1 MKNVN
6 LVLCLHMHQPLGNFP
21 EVVDG
26 IVGRIYRP
34 VLEVLQKHPG
44 ISANLH
50 LSGVL
55 LEMLAERHAEVVAQ
69 LRDLVATGRVEM
81 LGGGFYEPVLVDWAE
96 EDRDGQLAMMAGWLK
111 RRLGAEPMGAWLA
124 EGVWGPSLCSSLQR
138 AGLQYAPV
146 DGSFFLQAGVSPAK
160 LNGHYVTDQAGNLLT
175 VFPTCPDLARLIPH
189 ASWDDLFGHLRRIAN
204 RGEDITL
211 TLAANLETWP
221 TPEGG
226 IAAYLDTLFTKI
238 EESAPWIQTL
248 TGKAQIQRQAAKGR
262 VALPPGT
269 PAELGG
275 WSLPGAARREFFRER
290 AQLGQRYDAA
300 KVLPFFRGG
309 SWASFRVRYSEV
321 NLVYRKN
328 LVLGRK
334 LRAQGKVSKARAV
347 QEKLWRAQCSTA
359 QWHGTKGGL
368 HLPHLREAIWK
379 ELLAAEAD
387 LREGQT
393 ETELLREDFDAD
405 GQLEISAAHPSLT
418 MLVAPHQGGCCLELG
433 FPSLGRNL
441 GNVLTRR
448 DEGIHTAPPS
458 VTDWYERNIFQ
469 EHFFARGTSV
479 EALSAGTYP
488 ELGDF
493 ILQPFQLRQM
503 RQTGSRVTIE
513 LYRDGG
519 LYRMGLRQ
527 PCQLDKV
534 YAIDA
539 TGGVVEVS
547 YQLTNTGMLPL
558 EAVFA
563 TELNL
568 NLGPDQRGLGT
579 IRAGELSKGDREA
592 WQASGV
598 QGLAARCVNGMEIRI
613 MTDNLPLA
621 WGYPLLDVEVGPE
634 GPIRQGNAFLLGQH
648 LDLKP
653 KEKAEFRIKL
663 SLAKA

>member
-21 EVVDG
+21 DVVDR
-26 IVGRIYRP
+26 IVNETYRP
-34 VLEVLQKHPG
+34 VLDALQKHPG
-44 ISANLH
+44 VSVNLH

-55 LEMLAERHAEVVAQ
+55 LEMLAERHPEIVQQ

-81 LGGGFYEPVLVDWAE
+81 MTGGFYEPVLVEWAE

-111 RRLGAEPMGAWLA
+111 NRLGAEPVGAWLA
-124 EGVWGPSLCSSLQR
+124 EGVWGPSLCSSFNR
-138 AGLQYAPV
+138 AGIQYAAV
-146 DGSFFLQAGVSPAK
+146 DGSYFLQAGISPGK
-160 LNGHYVTDQAGNLLT
+160 LNGHYVTDQAGDLLT

-189 ASWDDLFGHLRRIAN
+189 APWDDLFGHLRRIAN

-211 TLAANLETWP
+211 TLAASLDSWSSLS
-221 TPEGG
+221 GG
-226 IAAYLDTLFTKI
+226 AAAYLETLFTKI
-238 EESAPWIQTL
+238 EESAAWIHTL
-248 TGKAQIQRQAAKGR
+248 TGRAQIQRQAAKGR

-269 PAELGG
+269 PVELGG

-328 LVLGRK
+328 LMLGRK
-334 LRAQGKVSKARAV
+334 LRAQGKAPKSRSI

-379 ELLAAEAD
+379 ELLSAEAE
-387 LREGQT
+387 LRQGQV

-433 FPSLGRNL
+433 LPSLGRNL
-441 GNVLTRR
+441 GNTLTRR
-448 DEGIHTAPPS
+448 DEGTNAAPPP
-458 VTDWYERNIFQ
+458 VTDWYDRNIFQ
-469 EHFFARGTSV
+469 EHFFARGTTV
-479 EALSAGTYP
+479 EQLSAGTYP

-513 LYRDGG
+513 LFRDGG

-539 TGGVVEVS
+539 ASGVVEVS
-547 YQLTNTGMLPL
+547 YQLTNTGTLPL

-568 NLGPDQRGLGT
+568 NLGPDQGGRG
-579 IRAGELSKGDREA
+579 IVKAGDLQKTDRES
-592 WQASGV
+592 WQTTGV
-598 QGLAARCVNGMEIRI
+598 KGLSARSVDGMEVRI

-621 WGYPLLDVEVGPE
+621 WGYPLLDAEVGPE

-663 SLAKA
+663 SFAQS

>member
-6 LVLCLHMHQPLGNFP
+6 LVLCLHMHQPLGNFS
-21 EVVDG
+21 EVVDR
-26 IVGRIYRP
+26 IVNETYRP
-34 VLEVLQKHPG
+34 VIDVLHKHPG

-50 LSGVL
+50 SSGVL
-55 LEMLAERHAEVVAQ
+55 LEMLAERHPPVLVQ
-69 LRDLVATGRVEM
+69 LRDLVATGRIEM
-81 LGGGFYEPVLVDWAE
+81 MTGGFYEPVLVEWAE
-96 EDRDGQLAMMAGWLK
+96 EDRDGQLAMMTGWLK
-111 RRLGAEPMGAWLA
+111 NRLGAEPAGAWLA
-124 EGVWGPSLCSSLQR
+124 EGIWGPSLCGSFHR
-138 AGLQYAPV
+138 AGIQYAPV
-146 DGSFFLQAGVSPAK
+146 DGSFFLQAGISAAK
-160 LNGHYVTDQAGNLLT
+160 LNGHYVTDQAGDLLT

-189 ASWDDLFGHLRRIAN
+189 APWDDLFGHLRRIAN

-221 TPEGG
+221 SLPGG
-226 IAAYLDTLFTKI
+226 AAAYLDTLFTKI
-238 EESAPWIQTL
+238 EESASWIHTL
-248 TGKAQIQRQAAKGR
+248 TGKAQIKRQAPKGR

-275 WSLPGAARREFFRER
+275 WSLPGAARREYFRER
-290 AQLGQRYDAA
+290 AQLAQRYDAA

-309 SWASFRVRYSEV
+309 SWASFRVRYSEA

-328 LVLGRK
+328 LMLGRK
-334 LRAQGKVSKARAV
+334 LRAKTKVAKGRSI
-347 QEKLWRAQCSTA
+347 QERLWRAQCSTA
-359 QWHGTKGGL
+359 LWHGTQGL
-368 HLPHLREAIWK
+368 HLPHLREAVWR
-379 ELLAAEAD
+379 ELLLAEAE
-387 LREGQT
+387 LREGQA
-393 ETELLREDFDAD
+393 EAELLREDFDAD
-405 GQLEISAAHPSLT
+405 GQLEISVGHPALT

-433 FPSLGRNL
+433 LPHLGRNL

-448 DEGIHTAPPS
+448 DEATNSAPPA
-458 VTDWYERNIFQ
+458 VTDWYDRNIFQ
-469 EHFFARGTSV
+469 EHFFARGTTI
-479 EALSAGTYP
+479 EQLSTGTYP

-503 RQTGSRVTIE
+503 RQTGGRVTLE
-513 LYRDGG
+513 LFRDGG

-527 PCQLDKV
+527 PCLLEKI

-539 TGGVVEVS
+539 SGGVVEVS
-547 YQLTNTGMLPL
+547 YLLTNNGTLPL

-568 NLGPDQRGLGT
+568 NLGPDQGGRGT
-579 IRAGELSKGDREA
+579 IKAGTLQKTDREN
-592 WQASGV
+592 WQTTGIQGV
-598 QGLAARCVNGMEIRI
+598 TAHCADGMQIRM
-613 MTDNLPLA
+613 MTENLPLA

-663 SLAKA
+663 SVGKS

>member
-6 LVLCLHMHQPLGNFP
+6 LVLCLHMHQPLGNFS
-21 EVVDG
+21 EVVDR
-26 IVGRIYRP
+26 IVQDTYRP
-34 VLEVLQKHPG
+34 VFQVLQNHPG
-44 ISANLH
+44 IAANLH
-50 LSGVL
+50 CSGIL
-55 LEMLAERHAEVVAQ
+55 LEMLADRHPEVVAQ
-69 LRDLVATGRVEM
+69 LRELAASGRVEM
-81 LGGGFYEPVLVDWAE
+81 MTGGFYEPVLVEWAE
-96 EDRDGQLAMMAGWLK
+96 EDREGQLSMMAGWLK
-111 RRLGAEPMGAWLA
+111 SRLGAEPRGVWLA
-124 EGVWGPSLCSSLQR
+124 EGVWGPSLCSAFHR
-138 AGLQYAPV
+138 AGLLYAPV
-146 DGSFFLQAGVSPAK
+146 DGSFFLQAGVSAAK
-160 LNGHYVTDQAGNLLT
+160 LHGHYVTDQAGDLLT
-175 VFPTCPDLARLIPH
+175 VLPTCPDLARLIPH

-204 RGEDITL
+204 RAEDITL

-221 TPEGG
+221 TLPGG
-226 IAAYLDTLFTKI
+226 VAGYLDTLFTKL
-238 EESAPWIQTL
+238 EESASWIHTL
-248 TGKAQIQRQAAKGR
+248 TGKAQIDRQAPKGR

-290 AQLGQRYDAA
+290 AQLSQRYDAA

-309 SWASFRVRYSEV
+309 SWGSFRVRYGEV
-321 NLVYRKN
+321 NQVYRKN
-328 LVLGRK
+328 LMLGRR
-334 LRAQGKVSKARAV
+334 LRAKVKGNKTRSI

-359 QWHGTKGGL
+359 LWHGTKGGL
-368 HLPHLREAIWK
+368 HLPHLREAVWK
-379 ELLAAEAD
+379 ELLLAEAE
-387 LREGQT
+387 LRQGQA

-418 MLVAPHQGGCCLELG
+418 MMVAPHQGGCCLEMGL
-433 FPSLGRNL
+433 PSLGRNL

-448 DEGIHTAPPS
+448 DEGTNLAPPP

-469 EHFFARGTSV
+469 EHFFARGTTV
-479 EALSAGTYP
+479 EQLSAATYP

-493 ILQPFQLRQM
+493 ILQPFQLRGM

-513 LYRDGG
+513 LFRDGG

-539 TGGVVEVS
+539 ASGVVEVS
-547 YQLTNTGMLPL
+547 YQLTNTGTLPL

-568 NLGPDQRGLGT
+568 NLGPDQGGRGRIKSGDLQ
-579 IRAGELSKGDREA
+579 KNDRES
-592 WQASGV
+592 WQAGNL
-598 QGLAARCVNGMEIRI
+598 QGLTAQSVDGMEVRI

-621 WGYPLLDVEVGPE
+621 WGYPLLDIEAGPE

-648 LDLKP
+648 FDLKP
-653 KEKAEFRIKL
+653 KEKGQFRIKL
-663 SLAKA
+663 SFVKS

>member
-6 LVLCLHMHQPLGNFP
+6 LVLCLHMHQPLGNFS
-21 EVVDG
+21 EVVDR
-26 IVGRIYRP
+26 IVNETYRP
-34 VLEVLQKHPG
+34 VIDVLHKHPG

-50 LSGVL
+50 SSGVL
-55 LEMLAERHAEVVAQ
+55 LEMLAERHPPVLVQ
-69 LRDLVATGRVEM
+69 LRDLVATGRIEM
-81 LGGGFYEPVLVDWAE
+81 MTGGFYEPVLVEWAE
-96 EDRDGQLAMMAGWLK
+96 EDRDGQLAMMTGWLK
-111 RRLGAEPMGAWLA
+111 NRLGAEPAGAWLA
-124 EGVWGPSLCSSLQR
+124 EGIWGPSLCGSFHR
-138 AGLQYAPV
+138 AGIQYAPV
-146 DGSFFLQAGVSPAK
+146 DGSFFLQAGISAAK
-160 LNGHYVTDQAGNLLT
+160 LNGHYVTDQAGDLLT

-189 ASWDDLFGHLRRIAN
+189 APWDDLFGHLRRIAN

-221 TPEGG
+221 SLPGG
-226 IAAYLDTLFTKI
+226 AAAYLDTLFTKI
-238 EESAPWIQTL
+238 EESASWIHTL
-248 TGKAQIQRQAAKGR
+248 TGKAQIKRQAPKGR

-275 WSLPGAARREFFRER
+275 WSLPGAARREYFRER
-290 AQLGQRYDAA
+290 AQLAQRYDAA

-309 SWASFRVRYSEV
+309 SWASFRVRYSEA

-328 LVLGRK
+328 LMLGRK
-334 LRAQGKVSKARAV
+334 LRAKTKVAKGRSI
-347 QEKLWRAQCSTA
+347 QERLWRAQCSTA
-359 QWHGTKGGL
+359 LWHGTQGGL
-368 HLPHLREAIWK
+368 HLPHLREAVWR
-379 ELLAAEAD
+379 ELLLAEAE
-387 LREGQT
+387 LREGQA
-393 ETELLREDFDAD
+393 EAELLREDFDAD
-405 GQLEISAAHPSLT
+405 GQLEISVGHPALT

-433 FPSLGRNL
+433 LPHLGRNL

-448 DEGIHTAPPS
+448 DEGTNSAPPA
-458 VTDWYERNIFQ
+458 VTDWYDRNIFQ
-469 EHFFARGTSV
+469 EHFFARGTTI
-479 EALSAGTYP
+479 EQLSTGTYP

-503 RQTGSRVTIE
+503 RQTGGRVTLE
-513 LYRDGG
+513 LFRDGG

-527 PCQLDKV
+527 PCLLEKI

-539 TGGVVEVS
+539 SGGVVEVS
-547 YQLTNTGMLPL
+547 YLLTNNGTLPL

-568 NLGPDQRGLGT
+568 NLGPDQGGRGT
-579 IRAGELSKGDREA
+579 IKAGTLQKTDREN
-592 WQASGV
+592 WQTTGIQGV
-598 QGLAARCVNGMEIRI
+598 TAHCADGMQIRM
-613 MTDNLPLA
+613 MTENLPLA

-663 SLAKA
+663 SVGKS

>member
-6 LVLCLHMHQPLGNFP
+6 LILCLHMHQPVGNFP
-21 EVVDG
+21 EVVDR
-26 IVGRIYRP
+26 IVKETYRP
-34 VLEVLQKHPG
+34 VMEVLQKHPG

-55 LEMLAERHAEVVAQ
+55 LEMLAERHAEMVSQ
-69 LRDLVATGRVEM
+69 LRDLVATGRIEM
-81 LGGGFYEPVLVDWAE
+81 MSGGFYEPVLVEWPE
-96 EDRDGQLAMMAGWLK
+96 EDRDGQMAMMAGWLK
-111 RRLGAEPMGAWLA
+111 HRLGADPAGAWLP
-124 EGVWGPSLCSSLQR
+124 EGVWGPSLCGAFRR
-138 AGLQYAPV
+138 AGIQYAPV

-160 LNGHYVTDQAGNLLT
+160 LNGHYVTDQAGDLLT
-175 VFPTCPDLARLIPH
+175 VFPTCPDLGRLIPH

-204 RGEDITL
+204 RGEDISL

-221 TPEGG
+221 AVEGG
-226 IAAYLDTLFTKI
+226 VASYLDKLFTKI
-238 EESAPWIQTL
+238 EESAHWIHTL

-290 AQLGQRYDAA
+290 AQLGQRYDSA

-309 SWASFRVRYSEV
+309 SWASFRVRYSEA
-321 NLVYRKN
+321 NLVFRKN
-328 LVLGRK
+328 LILGRK
-334 LRAQGKVSKARAV
+334 LRAKGKVSKARAI

-379 ELLAAEAD
+379 ELLSAEAE
-387 LREGQT
+387 LREGQS

-405 GQLEISAAHPSLT
+405 GQLEISAAHPALT
-418 MLVAPHQGGCCLELG
+418 ILVAPHQGGCCLELG

-448 DEGIHTAPPS
+448 DEGTNTAPPP
-458 VTDWYERNIFQ
+458 VTDWYDRNLFQ
-469 EHFFARGTSV
+469 EHFFARGTTV
-479 EALSAGTYP
+479 EQLAAGTYP

-513 LYRDGG
+513 LFRDGG
-519 LYRMGLRQ
+519 LYRMGMRQ

-539 TGGVVEVS
+539 AGGVVEVS
-547 YQLTNTGMLPL
+547 YQLTNTGTLPL

-568 NLGPDQRGLGT
+568 NLGPDQRGHGT
-579 IRAGELSKGDREA
+579 IRAGELQKTDREN
-592 WQASGV
+592 WQAADLR
-598 QGLAARCVNGMEIRI
+598 GLVARGADGAEVRV
-613 MTDNLPLA
+613 MTENLPLG
-621 WGYPLLDVEVGPE
+621 WGYPVLDVEVGPE
-634 GPIRQGNAFLLGQH
+634 GPIRQGNAFLFGQH

>member
-6 LVLCLHMHQPLGNFP
+6 LVLCLHMHQPLGNLP
-21 EVVDG
+21 EVVDR
-26 IVGRIYRP
+26 IVKETYRP
-34 VLEVLQKHPG
+34 VLDVLKKHPG
-44 ISANLH
+44 VAVNLH
-50 LSGVL
+50 CSGVL
-55 LEMLAERHAEVVAQ
+55 MEMLAERHE
-69 LRDLVATGRVEM
+69 DLIVQIKELAATGRVEM
-81 LGGGFYEPVLVDWAE
+81 LSGGFYEPVLVEWAE
-96 EDRDGQLAMMAGWLK
+96 DDRDGQLAMMTSWLK
-111 RRLGAEPMGAWLA
+111 KRLGAEPAGAWLA
-124 EGVWGPSLCSSLQR
+124 EGVWGPSLCGAFNR
-138 AGLQYAPV
+138 AGIQYAPV
-146 DGSFFLQAGVSPAK
+146 EGSFFLQAGISAAK
-160 LNGHYVTDQAGNLLT
+160 LNGHYVTDQAGDLLT

-189 ASWDDLFGHLRRIAN
+189 ATWDDLFGHLRRIAN

-211 TLAANLETWP
+211 TLAASLETWP
-221 TPEGG
+221 SLPNGTAG
-226 IAAYLDTLFTKI
+226 YLDTFFTKL
-238 EESAPWIQTL
+238 EESAAWINTL
-248 TGKAQIQRQAAKGR
+248 TGRAQIKRQAPKGR

-321 NLVYRKN
+321 NMIYRKN
-328 LVLGRK
+328 LALGRR
-334 LRAQGKVSKARAV
+334 LRAKTKLVKARTI
-347 QEKLWRAQCSTA
+347 QEKLWRAQSSTA
-359 QWHGTKGGL
+359 MWHGTRGGL

-379 ELLAAEAD
+379 ELLQAEAD
-387 LREGQT
+387 LREGQA

-405 GQLEISAAHPSLT
+405 GQLEISAAHPGLT
-418 MLVAPHQGGCCLELG
+418 LLVAPHQGGCCLELG
-433 FPSLGRNL
+433 FPTLGRNL

-448 DEGIHTAPPS
+448 DEGTNSAPPP
-458 VTDWYERNIFQ
+458 VTDWYNRNIFQ
-469 EHFFARGTSV
+469 EHFFARGTTV
-479 EALSAGTYP
+479 EQLSAGTYP

-513 LYRDGG
+513 LFRDGG

-539 TGGVVEVS
+539 ASGVVEVS
-547 YQLTNTGMLPL
+547 YQLTNTGTLPL

-568 NLGPDQRGLGT
+568 NLGPDQGGRGKVK
-579 IRAGELSKGDREA
+579 AGNLQKTDREA
-592 WQASGV
+592 WQATGI
-598 QGLAARCVNGMEIRI
+598 QGLAARCVDGMEVRV
-613 MTDNLPLA
+613 MTENLPMA
-621 WGYPLLDVEVGPE
+621 WGYPLLDVEAGPE
-634 GPIRQGNAFLLGQH
+634 GPIRQGNAILVGQH
-648 LDLKP
+648 VDLKP

-663 SLAKA
+663 SFAKV